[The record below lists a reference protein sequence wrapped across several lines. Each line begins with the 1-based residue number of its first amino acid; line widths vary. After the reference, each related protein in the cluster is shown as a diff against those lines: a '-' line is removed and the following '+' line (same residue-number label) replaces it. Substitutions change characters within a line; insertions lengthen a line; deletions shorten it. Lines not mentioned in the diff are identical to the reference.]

1 MKSVEYVLGG
11 TTQVMVPLPNQVQ
24 GPEFKPQYFQKK
36 PNSQKKSRYGHINIF
51 PNAKAVKES
60 KY

>member
-11 TTQVMVPLPNQVQ
+11 TTQVMVHLPNQVQ

-36 PNSQKKSRYGHINIF
+36 PKSQKKVEM
-51 PNAKAVKES
+51 AT
-60 KY
+60 